1 MILLG
6 IYLAGELI
14 PAANLPDFK
23 AVINRG
29 ETKFKVTVTARAM
42 FSAAQLEA
50 CTMGSIVAASVDDVS
65 YTGVV
70 TGIGFIE
77 SYSICQIEE
86 AVVGN

>member
-1 MILLG
+1 MVLLG

-50 CTMGSIVAASVDDVS
+50 CTMGSIVAASIDDVS

-70 TGIGFIE
+70 TGIGFRE

>member
-1 MILLG
+1 MAN
-6 IYLAGELI
+6 IYLAGERI
-14 PAANLPDFK
+14 PPEDLPDFK

-42 FSAAQLEA
+42 FSDAQLEA

-70 TGIGFIE
+70 TGIGFRE
-77 SYSICQIEE
+77 SYSICQIDE
-86 AVVGN
+86 AEVAV

>member
-1 MILLG
+1 MVLLG

-50 CTMGSIVAASVDDVS
+50 CTMGSIVAVSIDDVS

-70 TGIGFIE
+70 TGIGFRE

>member
-1 MILLG
+1 MAN
-6 IYLAGELI
+6 IYLAGERIL
-14 PAANLPDFK
+14 PEDLPDFK

-42 FSAAQLEA
+42 FSDAQLEA
-50 CTMGSIVAASVDDVS
+50 CTLGSIVAASIDDVS

-70 TGIGFIE
+70 TGIGFRE

>member
-1 MILLG
+1 MAN

-42 FSAAQLEA
+42 FSDAQLAA
-50 CTMGSIVAASVDDVS
+50 CTLGSIVAASVDGVS

-70 TGIGFIE
+70 TGIGFRE
-77 SYSICQIEE
+77 SYSICQIDE